1 MVVSTQF
8 ICGCSQGDIG
18 NGLDVLVRLHSECL
32 TGDIF
37 GSFRCDCGNQLAEA
51 MAHIDKVGRGVV
63 VYLRGHEGR
72 GIGLGHKLQT
82 YNLQDTGLDTVE
94 ANVELGLPI
103 DSREYG
109 TGAQILQDLGVKTIS
124 LMTNNP
130 AKYRGLRD
138 YGMAVTSR
146 IPVITPVTK
155 ENRRYLETKRTKM
168 GHLYG
173 PDLLG
178 IFNGGVLNN
187 ELSN

>member
-72 GIGLGHKLQT
+72 GIGLGHKLQA

-109 TGAQILQDLGVKTIS
+109 TGAQVCWQ
-124 LMTNNP
+124 
-130 AKYRGLRD
+130 
-138 YGMAVTSR
+138 GMQR
-146 IPVITPVTK
+146 
-155 ENRRYLETKRTKM
+155 
-168 GHLYG
+168 
-173 PDLLG
+173 
-178 IFNGGVLNN
+178 
-187 ELSN
+187 SNCDEGEFESWI

>member
-1 MVVSTQF
+1 MVVSTEF

-51 MAHIDKVGRGVV
+51 MTHIDKVGRGVV

-72 GIGLGHKLQT
+72 GIGLGHKLQA

-109 TGAQILQDLGVKTIS
+109 TGAQVCWQGMQRSNCDEGEFESWIWLRCMYLPLFMLTEVMWLTS
-124 LMTNNP
+124 LMPCSVMRQTVVLFGGNENFP
-130 AKYRGLRD
+130 LRGIWKSMKSWR
-138 YGMAVTSR
+138 AC
-146 IPVITPVTK
+146 
-155 ENRRYLETKRTKM
+155 
-168 GHLYG
+168 
-173 PDLLG
+173 
-178 IFNGGVLNN
+178 
-187 ELSN
+187 

>member
-1 MVVSTQF
+1 VW
-8 ICGCSQGDIG
+8 
-18 NGLDVLVRLHSECL
+18 
-32 TGDIF
+32 
-37 GSFRCDCGNQLAEA
+37 
-51 MAHIDKVGRGVV
+51 
-63 VYLRGHEGR
+63 
-72 GIGLGHKLQT
+72 
-82 YNLQDTGLDTVE
+82 
-94 ANVELGLPI
+94 
-103 DSREYG
+103 
-109 TGAQILQDLGVKTIS
+109 QILQDLGVKTIS

-130 AKYRGLRD
+130 AKYRGLRG

-178 IFNGGVLNN
+178 IFNGGVRNN